1 MKTNREKILTILGDS
16 LVADRYIDRV
26 PAYRTMEELKS
37 NTPHVEYKFGGAIYK
52 NYEDAFNAMKK
63 WLDEE
68 ATI

>member
-1 MKTNREKILTILGDS
+1 MTNREKILTVLGDS
-16 LVADRYIDRV
+16 YIADRLIDCV
-26 PAYRTMEELKS
+26 QAYRTREELRS
-37 NTPHVEYKFGGAIYK
+37 NTPHIEYKFGGAIYK